1 MLNKRILNRIGI
13 FFVTLFL
20 STFLL
25 FTLIR
30 LAPGDPV
37 KMLLGTPEISDIY
50 SDSFQERYEEKRQE
64 LYLNEPIP
72 KQYYRWA
79 KNLLNLNLGKSIYS
93 NQDVTKE
100 LSEKLPATI
109 ALTVPAIGI
118 QIILGVSLGVVSAL
132 NANRW
137 IDNSIRLLCSMV
149 SSLPGFSIS
158 LILIYIFA
166 VEMGIYEISTAASL
180 ERLWLPAIT
189 LGIISSPGF
198 IRFVRSSV
206 LEEMGKLYVAND
218 LGLGKKRSV
227 IIKGIL
233 NNVSLEIITVSA
245 TTFANLIGGSVVIES
260 VFSWPGI
267 GKYAMD
273 SILMLDYP
281 VIQGYG
287 LLMIILVIIV
297 NTVVDLIYILFDPQI
312 KQQHEKRRVQV
323 E

>member
-1 MLNKRILNRIGI
+1 MHSKRILNKIGV
-13 FFVTLFL
+13 FFITLFL

-37 KMLLGTPEISDIY
+37 KMLLGTPETSDIY
-50 SDSFQERYEEKRQE
+50 SDSFQERYEQKREE
-64 LYLNEPIP
+64 LNLKEPIP
-72 KQYYRWA
+72 IQYIKWIN
-79 KNLLNLNLGKSIYS
+79 NLVNLDLGKSIYS
-93 NQDVTKE
+93 NQPVTKE
-100 LSEKLPATI
+100 LFEKLPSTI
-109 ALTVPAIGI
+109 ALTILAISI
-118 QIILGVSLGVVSAL
+118 QLLLGLTLGVVSAL

-137 IDNSIRLLCSMV
+137 EDNLIRLFCSLL
-149 SSLPGFSIS
+149 SSLPGFSVS
-158 LILIYIFA
+158 LILIYFFA
-166 VEMGIYEISTAASL
+166 VKLGIYEISTAASL

-198 IRFVRSSV
+198 IRFVRTSV

-218 LGLGKKRSV
+218 LGLGKKRAV

-233 NNVSLEIITVSA
+233 SNASLQVITVTA

-281 VIQGYG
+281 VVQGYG
-287 LLMIILVIIV
+287 LLMVILVIAI
-297 NTVVDLIYILFDPQI
+297 NTLVDVVYILFDPQI
-312 KQQHEKRRVQV
+312 KQEHEQRR
-323 E
+323 EIA

>member
-1 MLNKRILNRIGI
+1 MHSKRILNKIGV
-13 FFVTLFL
+13 FFITLFL

-37 KMLLGTPEISDIY
+37 KMLLGTPETSDIY
-50 SDSFQERYEEKRQE
+50 SDSFQERYEQKREE
-64 LYLNEPIP
+64 LNLKEPIP
-72 KQYYRWA
+72 IQYIKWIN
-79 KNLLNLNLGKSIYS
+79 NLVNLDLGKSIYS
-93 NQDVTKE
+93 NQPVTKE
-100 LSEKLPATI
+100 LFEKLPSTI
-109 ALTVPAIGI
+109 ALTILAISI
-118 QIILGVSLGVVSAL
+118 QLLLGLILGVVSAL

-137 IDNSIRLLCSMV
+137 EDNLIRLFCSLL
-149 SSLPGFSIS
+149 SSLPGFSVS
-158 LILIYIFA
+158 LIFIYFFA
-166 VEMGIYEISTAASL
+166 VKLGIYEISTAASL

-189 LGIISSPGF
+189 LGVISSPGF
-198 IRFVRSSV
+198 IRFVRTSV

-218 LGLGKKRSV
+218 LGLGKKRAV

-233 NNVSLEIITVSA
+233 SNASLQVITVTA

-281 VIQGYG
+281 VVQGYG
-287 LLMIILVIIV
+287 LLMVILVIAI
-297 NTVVDLIYILFDPQI
+297 NTLVDVVYILFDPQI
-312 KQQHEKRRVQV
+312 KQEHEQRR
-323 E
+323 EIA

>member
-1 MLNKRILNRIGI
+1 MHSKRILNKIGV
-13 FFVTLFL
+13 FFITLFL

-37 KMLLGTPEISDIY
+37 KMLLGTPETSDIY
-50 SDSFQERYEEKRQE
+50 SDSFQERYEQKREE
-64 LYLNEPIP
+64 LNLKEPIP
-72 KQYYRWA
+72 IQYIKWIN
-79 KNLLNLNLGKSIYS
+79 NLVNLDLGKSIYS
-93 NQDVTKE
+93 NQPVTKE
-100 LSEKLPATI
+100 LFEKLPSTI
-109 ALTVPAIGI
+109 ALTILAISI
-118 QIILGVSLGVVSAL
+118 QLLLGLTLGVVSAL

-137 IDNSIRLLCSMV
+137 EDNLIRLFCSLL
-149 SSLPGFSIS
+149 SSLPGFSVS
-158 LILIYIFA
+158 LIFIYFFA
-166 VEMGIYEISTAASL
+166 VKLGIYEISTAASL

-189 LGIISSPGF
+189 LGVISSPGF
-198 IRFVRSSV
+198 IRFVRTSV

-218 LGLGKKRSV
+218 LGLGKKRAV

-233 NNVSLEIITVSA
+233 SNASLQVITVTA

-281 VIQGYG
+281 VVQGYG
-287 LLMIILVIIV
+287 LLMVILVIAI
-297 NTVVDLIYILFDPQI
+297 NTLVDVVYILFDPQI
-312 KQQHEKRRVQV
+312 KQEHEQRR
-323 E
+323 EIA

>member
-1 MLNKRILNRIGI
+1 MHSKRILNKIGV
-13 FFVTLFL
+13 FFITLFL

-37 KMLLGTPEISDIY
+37 KMLLGTPETSDIY
-50 SDSFQERYEEKRQE
+50 SDSFQERYEQKREE
-64 LYLNEPIP
+64 LNLKEPIP
-72 KQYYRWA
+72 IQYIKWIN
-79 KNLLNLNLGKSIYS
+79 NLVNLDLGKSIYS
-93 NQDVTKE
+93 NQPVTKE
-100 LSEKLPATI
+100 LFEKLPSTI
-109 ALTVPAIGI
+109 ALTILAISI
-118 QIILGVSLGVVSAL
+118 QLLLGLILGVVSAL

-137 IDNSIRLLCSMV
+137 EDNLIRLFCSLL
-149 SSLPGFSIS
+149 SSLPGFSVS
-158 LILIYIFA
+158 LILIYFFA
-166 VEMGIYEISTAASL
+166 VKLGIYEISTAASL

-189 LGIISSPGF
+189 LGVISSPGF
-198 IRFVRSSV
+198 IRFVRTSV

-218 LGLGKKRSV
+218 LGLGKKRAV

-233 NNVSLEIITVSA
+233 SNASLQVITVTA

-281 VIQGYG
+281 VVQGYG
-287 LLMIILVIIV
+287 LLMVILVIAI
-297 NTVVDLIYILFDPQI
+297 NTLVDVVYILFDPQI
-312 KQQHEKRRVQV
+312 KQEHEQRR
-323 E
+323 EIA

>member
-1 MLNKRILNRIGI
+1 MHSKRILNKIGV
-13 FFVTLFL
+13 FFITLFL

-37 KMLLGTPEISDIY
+37 KMLLGTPETSDIY
-50 SDSFQERYEEKRQE
+50 SDSFQERYEQKREE
-64 LYLNEPIP
+64 LNLKEPIP
-72 KQYYRWA
+72 IQYIKWIN
-79 KNLLNLNLGKSIYS
+79 NLVNLDLGKSIYS
-93 NQDVTKE
+93 NQPVTKE
-100 LSEKLPATI
+100 LFEKLPSTI
-109 ALTVPAIGI
+109 ALTILAISI
-118 QIILGVSLGVVSAL
+118 QLLLGLTLGVVSAL

-137 IDNSIRLLCSMV
+137 EDNLIRLFCSLL
-149 SSLPGFSIS
+149 SSLPGFSVS
-158 LILIYIFA
+158 LILIYFFA
-166 VEMGIYEISTAASL
+166 VKLGIYEISTAASL

-189 LGIISSPGF
+189 LGVISSPGF
-198 IRFVRSSV
+198 IRFVRTSV

-218 LGLGKKRSV
+218 LGLGKKRAV

-233 NNVSLEIITVSA
+233 SNASLQVITVTA

-281 VIQGYG
+281 VVQGYG
-287 LLMIILVIIV
+287 LLMVILVIAI
-297 NTVVDLIYILFDPQI
+297 NTLVDVVYILFDPQI
-312 KQQHEKRRVQV
+312 KQEHEQRR
-323 E
+323 EIA